1 MPGVDSQTSI
11 NLNLTT
17 KQMAILGS
25 QYGGEMKKGMFSVA
39 HYAMPDLGVVS
50 LHASANEGA

>member
-1 MPGVDSQTSI
+1 
-11 NLNLTT
+11 
-17 KQMAILGS
+17 MAILGS